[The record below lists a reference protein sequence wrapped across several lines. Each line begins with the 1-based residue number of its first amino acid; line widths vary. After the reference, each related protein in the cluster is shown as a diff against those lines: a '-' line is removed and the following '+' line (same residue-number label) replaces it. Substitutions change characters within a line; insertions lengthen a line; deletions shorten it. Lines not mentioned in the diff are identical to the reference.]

1 MTENIQTQ
9 RQRRLDIALILGLFI
24 AIMIASLVPFGREC
38 AQLQTEVLRLHI
50 PANSDSTEDQR
61 VKLAVRDAVLAGTQ
75 QVFVGA
81 ENLGEAEKNAQA
93 NLELIEQLARAELAK
108 QGVDQEVHV
117 EMANMYFDTR
127 VYESATLPAGR
138 YDAVR
143 ITLGEGKGKNWWC
156 VMFPPMCIESAAKEK
171 TPLTEKVENLGKRPD
186 YKIAFASVELVEK
199 LIDKLHE

>member
-1 MTENIQTQ
+1 MTEIIQTQ

-93 NLELIEQLARAELAK
+93 NLELIEQLARCRTGK
-108 QGVDQEVHV
+108 
-117 EMANMYFDTR
+117 T
-127 VYESATLPAGR
+127 GR
-138 YDAVR
+138 R
-143 ITLGEGKGKNWWC
+143 PRGSCRNGKY
-156 VMFPPMCIESAAKEK
+156 VF
-171 TPLTEKVENLGKRPD
+171 
-186 YKIAFASVELVEK
+186 
-199 LIDKLHE
+199 